1 MSNYV
6 EVHFSTT
13 AEISEILLAELGNL
27 PYDTFEEVADGL
39 KAYIPE
45 GLFEEAPIKEFVMQY
60 EALGSISYRTS
71 VIPKEN
77 WNEEWEKNFHP
88 ITVADQI
95 LVRADFHE
103 ADPSMPYEIII
114 VPKMSFGTGHHDT
127 TSQMLQFQLELDH
140 EGKTVLDAGT
150 GTGILAIMADK
161 KKAGKILANDIDD
174 WCIDNSRENFSLNNS
189 QEVDLRLGAI
199 DVFENEKT
207 DILIANINKNVLLQ
221 EIPAYAE
228 IVVPNGTLLLSGFY
242 EHDIPDLEKQ
252 LNKYGFKKVSHT
264 VQNKWAALKCI
275 KAD

>member
-1 MSNYV
+1 MSNYI
-6 EVHFSTT
+6 EVYFSTT
-13 AEISEILLAELGNL
+13 PEISEILLAELGNL
-27 PYDTFEEVADGL
+27 PYDTFEEVNDGL
-39 KAYIPE
+39 KAYV
-45 GLFEEAPIKEFVMQY
+45 LEEAYDQSAVDEVVNQY
-60 EALGSISYRTS
+60 QALGAITYQTSI
-71 VIPKEN
+71 IPKEN

-88 ITVADQI
+88 ITVANQI

-103 ADPSMPYEIII
+103 ANPAMPYEIII

-127 TSQMLQFQLELDH
+127 TSQMLQFQLEVDH

-199 DVFENEKT
+199 DVFENEQA
-207 DILIANINKNVLLQ
+207 DILIANINKNVLLH
-221 EIPAYAE
+221 EIPSYAE

-252 LNKYGFKKVSHT
+252 LNNSGFQKVSHT

-275 KAD
+275 KTD